1 VEKNELNPVA
11 FGYAT
16 ATVGS
21 LLYLVLWIG
30 TRFFQFGDMMFNVF
44 SGTIISRSASK
55 VWIVPEL
62 IQMAILC
69 FVGGYLIARSYNK
82 FA

>member
-1 VEKNELNPVA
+1 VEKNGLNPVA

-30 TRFFQFGDMMFNVF
+30 TRFFHFGNRMFNVF
-44 SGTIISRSASK
+44 SGTIISRSASNA
-55 VWIVPEL
+55 WIVLEL
-62 IQMAILC
+62 IQMAVLC
-69 FVGGYLIARSYNK
+69 FVGGYLIAYTYNR